1 MFFYCLVFDPM
12 QKTLLADKGE
22 IRVGSK
28 YQADITPMLNPG
40 KSWTWPIIFLDLNF
54 FWKKNSNADIQCFFN

>member
-28 YQADITPMLNPG
+28 YQADITPLLNPG
-40 KSWTWPIIFLDLNF
+40 KLYLRPFAYFHSFRGR
-54 FWKKNSNADIQCFFN
+54 FNTIVSFR

>member
-28 YQADITPMLNPG
+28 YQADITPLLNPG
-40 KSWTWPIIFLDLNF
+40 KLSIEPLIFHTSDRVEERT
-54 FWKKNSNADIQCFFN
+54 KR

>member
-28 YQADITPMLNPG
+28 YQADITPLLNPG
-40 KSWTWPIIFLDLNF
+40 KSFSCAIVFLNF
-54 FWKKNSNADIQCFFN
+54 RLLQRN

>member
-22 IRVGSK
+22 IRIGSK
-28 YQADITPMLNPG
+28 YQAIITPLLSQS
-40 KSWTWPIIFLDLNF
+40 KFYNF
-54 FWKKNSNADIQCFFN
+54 ISEEIKTHLKD

>member
-28 YQADITPMLNPG
+28 YQADITPLLNSG
-40 KSWTWPIIFLDLNF
+40 MKCDHKSIICFIFLRS
-54 FWKKNSNADIQCFFN
+54 KDIDGIGFLL

>member
-1 MFFYCLVFDPM
+1 MQALVNQFKASIFISIIFFKDMFFYCLVFDPM

-28 YQADITPMLNPG
+28 YQADITPFLNPG
-40 KSWTWPIIFLDLNF
+40 TRK
-54 FWKKNSNADIQCFFN
+54 

>member
-28 YQADITPMLNPG
+28 YQADITPLLNQG
-40 KSWTWPIIFLDLNF
+40 ENLNVTY
-54 FWKKNSNADIQCFFN
+54 